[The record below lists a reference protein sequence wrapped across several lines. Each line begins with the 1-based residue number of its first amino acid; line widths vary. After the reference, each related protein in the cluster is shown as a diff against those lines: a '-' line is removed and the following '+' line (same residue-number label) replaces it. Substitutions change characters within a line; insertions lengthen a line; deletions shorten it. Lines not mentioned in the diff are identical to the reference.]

1 MIIWADYAVAVVLFA
16 AVLHASWNAI
26 LKIKGERAL
35 VVMLITGGA
44 ALGGAVA
51 ALFLPLPAPA
61 AWPYIAQSTVIHCA
75 YLWGLSAAY
84 HRCDLSVAYPI
95 ARGGAPA
102 VVLLVSLL
110 FLGESLTNMQVGGI
124 LLLVLGIVSLAL
136 RPLFYTK
143 DWHGPAL
150 AALTACFIA
159 GYSITDGL
167 GARVAGNP
175 HSYAAW
181 LFICQF
187 VPVGLFT
194 VTRYGWG
201 VGGALRQ
208 HWPLGL
214 LGGVLSLLSYWM
226 VIWAMTVLSV
236 PVAVALRE
244 TSVLFA
250 MMIGVLWLKEA
261 WSLWRWAAVCL
272 VLSGVLL
279 LRL

>member
-1 MIIWADYAVAVVLFA
+1 MIVWADYAVAVVLFA

-51 ALFLPLPAPA
+51 AFFLPFPAPA
-61 AWPYIAQSTVIHCA
+61 AWPYIALSTLIHCA

-84 HRCDLSVAYPI
+84 HRCDLSLAYPI

-110 FLGESLTNMQVGGI
+110 FLGESLTHMQVGGI

-136 RPLFYTK
+136 RPLLHTR

-159 GYSITDGL
+159 GYSITDGY
-167 GARVAGNP
+167 GARLAGNP

-194 VTRYGWG
+194 VTRYGWA